1 MTTDPQALVQKL
13 FQTHFKF
20 AIASKLRDLGPVV
33 IPYLEQ
39 ALQEGTAD
47 PASLRQCAAILLHFG
62 NRAGVPY
69 LLQDIQAPEGDAPF
83 SALQLAN
90 IGLTDALGPIAA
102 LLGGNI
108 MRDLPNEAFV
118 LIDAHQKLAPIPEE
132 LQQHLRAQVPE
143 KLRSDLDKALA
154 K

>member
-39 ALQEGTAD
+39 ALAEGTAD

-62 NRAGVPY
+62 NRVGVPY
-69 LLQDIQAPEGDAPF
+69 LLRDIQSPNGDAPF

-90 IGLTDALGPIAA
+90 IGFTEALGPIAA
-102 LLGGNI
+102 LLAGDV

-118 LIDAHQKLAPIPEE
+118 LIDAHRKLGPIGEDLKE
-132 LQQHLRAQVPE
+132 HLRAQVPE
-143 KLRSDLDKALA
+143 KLRADLERALA
-154 K
+154 